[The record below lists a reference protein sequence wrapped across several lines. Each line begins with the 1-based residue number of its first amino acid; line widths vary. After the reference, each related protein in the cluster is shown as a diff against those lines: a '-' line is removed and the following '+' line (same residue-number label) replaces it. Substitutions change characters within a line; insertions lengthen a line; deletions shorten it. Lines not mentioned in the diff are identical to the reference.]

1 MNKAQRV
8 GNRPQYFD
16 TVLAFLAAITRLAKA
31 LTVVLLIRPVE
42 WVRVVAMG
50 AVVPVMIIGYP
61 GKIRPILSL
70 SKNPVPLNGSLT
82 IRGKGSC
89 QQGLSELCL
98 FGFWISERRS
108 YASAKTSF

>member
-1 MNKAQRV
+1 MNKAQRL
-8 GNRPQYFD
+8 GNRLQYFD
-16 TVLAFLAAITRLAKA
+16 TVLAFLAAITHLAKA

-50 AVVPVMIIGYP
+50 AVLPVMIIGCP

-82 IRGKGSC
+82 IREKGSC
-89 QQGLSELCL
+89 Q
-98 FGFWISERRS
+98 
-108 YASAKTSF
+108 